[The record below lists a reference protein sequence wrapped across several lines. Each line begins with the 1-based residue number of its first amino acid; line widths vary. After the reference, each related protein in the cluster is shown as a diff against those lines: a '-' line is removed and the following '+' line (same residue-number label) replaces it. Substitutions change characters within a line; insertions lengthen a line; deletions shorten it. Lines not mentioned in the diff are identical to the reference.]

1 MMVCSSHA
9 LSWRQYAGNDSIY
22 TFTFEYEQ
30 RPECPVCGGESI
42 TAMVG
47 RDWTLEQFVEWLS
60 THQALYVSLL
70 LPLWQRRD
78 GLISSQIKKPSI
90 SYATGQPLFYQAP
103 PQMHEL
109 TKGNLD
115 KLVVDL
121 IGDGDEVVV
130 TDPALPFTLN
140 VVIKYQ

>member
-1 MMVCSSHA
+1 M
-9 LSWRQYAGNDSIY
+9 
-22 TFTFEYEQ
+22 
-30 RPECPVCGGESI
+30 
-42 TAMVG
+42 
-47 RDWTLEQFVEWLS
+47 
-60 THQALYVSLL
+60 
-70 LPLWQRRD
+70 RRD